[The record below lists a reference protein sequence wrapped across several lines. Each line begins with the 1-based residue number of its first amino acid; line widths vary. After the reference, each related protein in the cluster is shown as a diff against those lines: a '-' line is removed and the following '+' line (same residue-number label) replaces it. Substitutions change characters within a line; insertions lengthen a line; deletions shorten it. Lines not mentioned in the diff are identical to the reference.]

1 LASGG
6 VERTGAVPDPLKNIP
21 DGRVGQIFQPKR
33 VRPVPDLERLVR
45 SGCVPKVMIEL
56 KKIADIR
63 DDDDRRNVLGIGQ
76 LAGILL
82 SLLFGIINISAPT
95 GPAANDSAGVFTN
108 RCRTA
113 GPSFGSRS
121 GNKFKT
127 GLTRFVAPLLGFKD
141 KTVAAIEVDF
151 RVECVPSA
159 SVTFTGASYM

>member
-1 LASGG
+1 
-6 VERTGAVPDPLKNIP
+6 
-21 DGRVGQIFQPKR
+21 
-33 VRPVPDLERLVR
+33 
-45 SGCVPKVMIEL
+45 MIEL

-95 GPAANDSAGVFTN
+95 RPAANDSAGVFTN
-108 RCRTA
+108 RCRKA